1 MFVSQAYLW
10 PLAGVAGGTV
20 LVAALRCLT
29 LFIGLRLALRGAP
42 RTDRLA
48 IYREFARA
56 LSLKSRP
63 GESGTEAPWTGPSET
78 DWRPRI
84 GRART
89 WRHCDR

>member
-10 PLAGVAGGTV
+10 PLVTMAGGTV
-20 LVAALRCLT
+20 IVAALRCLT

-42 RTDRLA
+42 RADRAA

-63 GESGTEAPWTGPSET
+63 
-78 DWRPRI
+78 RCQRQ
-84 GRART
+84 
-89 WRHCDR
+89 RHP